1 MTRLAMFDMDRTL
14 LEVETASLYVRYQRQ
29 IGEATLVD
37 LLRTLGWVAQYTF
50 GTGGRTDTRTRTP
63 HRNNWDFVATK
74 ELQFPGTVRGQLR
87 FEVLN
92 ITNTVKV
99 RGPETRL
106 GNAAFGNIGNQ
117 SGFMRLTQL
126 MFRLSF

>member
-1 MTRLAMFDMDRTL
+1 
-14 LEVETASLYVRYQRQ
+14 
-29 IGEATLVD
+29 
-37 LLRTLGWVAQYTF
+37 
-50 GTGGRTDTRTRTP
+50 
-63 HRNNWDFVATK
+63 VATK

-92 ITNTVKV
+92 ITNTVKT

-106 GNAAFGNIGNQ
+106 GNAAFGNINTQ